1 METENYYSITGFN
14 KINPGNLETHFKEC
28 DNLEEAITH
37 KGCSFI
43 IMQRKLPGEDI
54 PGTGLFYPHVYSYKI
69 LDKNG
74 KPFFIKYKRVVC
86 TDYIIKTK
94 RMAYYDATADCE
106 VSFSDR
112 NGETASGKLSGVY
125 DSGISFFKGFV
136 NFMIDLEENCSADW
150 NLYRIRE
157 GLAEKI
163 NTLERELEKS
173 NENITILKEKIK
185 VLRDKLR
192 GKKL

>member
-1 METENYYSITGFN
+1 
-14 KINPGNLETHFKEC
+14 
-28 DNLEEAITH
+28 
-37 KGCSFI
+37 
-43 IMQRKLPGEDI
+43 
-54 PGTGLFYPHVYSYKI
+54 
-69 LDKNG
+69 
-74 KPFFIKYKRVVC
+74 
-86 TDYIIKTK
+86 
-94 RMAYYDATADCE
+94 MAYYDATADCE